1 MAAMDELASI
11 SHLLPLPVLQDV
23 DKRCGDWLAVGGG
36 HDDPY
41 IHQPQSVIHLSVIS
55 AADRMGKERRRNV
68 ENKKVIHSGRNSQV
82 YQVRQSLL
90 YL

>member
-1 MAAMDELASI
+1 MTAMDELASI

-41 IHQPQSVIHLSVIS
+41 IHQQLRF
-55 AADRMGKERRRNV
+55 AKRFAKKETF
-68 ENKKVIHSGRNSQV
+68 
-82 YQVRQSLL
+82 
-90 YL
+90 